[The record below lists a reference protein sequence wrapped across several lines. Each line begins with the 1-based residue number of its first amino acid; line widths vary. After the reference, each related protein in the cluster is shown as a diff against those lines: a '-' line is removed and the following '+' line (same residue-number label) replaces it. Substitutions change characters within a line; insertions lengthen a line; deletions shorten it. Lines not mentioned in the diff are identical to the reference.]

1 MNYRHKLFLFLLI
14 VITFFITFVV
24 LTNKDQEFFADFFD
38 RSIKSYQPGVS
49 QDLDQAMNNA
59 QDLYLTYKKAGV
71 DLSDGPCLS
80 NDLMPGWVADLVHN
94 PRVASDNDPKNQ
106 CQAYLEKRAGH
117 FIELDLNGNFV
128 RAL

>member
-1 MNYRHKLFLFLLI
+1 MSYRNKLFFFLLI
-14 VITFFITFVV
+14 IITTSIAAVV
-24 LTNKDQEFFADFFD
+24 SMNKDQEFFTSFFD

-49 QDLDQAMNNA
+49 RDLDQAMNNA
-59 QDLYLTYKKAGV
+59 QDLYMTYQKAGI

-94 PRVASDNDPKNQ
+94 PRIASDDDPKNQ
-106 CQAYLEKRAGH
+106 CQAYMEKRAGH

>member
-1 MNYRHKLFLFLLI
+1 MNQRNKLFFFLLS
-14 VITFFITFVV
+14 FITIFIIVV
-24 LTNKDQEFFADFFD
+24 ILMNKDQEFFEGFFD

-49 QDLDQAMNNA
+49 KDLDQAMNNA
-59 QDLYLTYKKAGV
+59 QDLFVAYKKAGI
-71 DLSDGPCLS
+71 DLSEGPCLS

-94 PRVASDNDPKNQ
+94 PRIPSDDDLKNQ